1 MLDAGREASG
11 EWLPWSRPERLRGQ
25 IEENLRQLGRDRRDV
40 VNLRIYGPAPTAEH
54 FGAPA
59 ELREKGLIRHLG
71 PGALGLTPEELSLLD
86 RGLPAADRPKAG

>member
-1 MLDAGREASG
+1 MSG
-11 EWLPWSRPERLRGQ
+11 CPGPGPNGCGGQ

-59 ELREKGLIRHLG
+59 EPCEKGLIRHLG
-71 PGALGLTPEELSLLD
+71 AGALRLTPEELSLLD